1 MLGVMPGAAFWHSAA
16 LRRLTRPRPRGGRHI
31 IGQYYQFLR
40 LGFSGYRRII
50 HSCATVAEHLAEKI
64 EATGSF
70 DIASA
75 RRPRLPDCPAR
86 LPGTL
91 TQNWPE
97 RLGRSGRS
105 TFYRLPYC
113 PCLAPAPGLHTQI
126 LSKCTQHLAA
136 LHAGQL

>member
-97 RLGRSGRS
+97 RLGRSGRP
-105 TFYRLPYC
+105 TFYRRAGRRC
-113 PCLAPAPGLHTQI
+113 PTAPAR
-126 LSKCTQHLAA
+126 HLRQ
-136 LHAGQL
+136 GCIRRC